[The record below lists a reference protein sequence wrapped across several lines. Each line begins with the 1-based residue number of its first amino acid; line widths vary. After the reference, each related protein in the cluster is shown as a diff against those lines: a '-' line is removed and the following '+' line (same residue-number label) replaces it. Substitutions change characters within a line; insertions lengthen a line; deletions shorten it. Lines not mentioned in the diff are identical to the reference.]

1 MRSLSCG
8 ESGGNLLGY
17 RALLL
22 DGERGTLQTVRVM
35 RRLVDQA
42 QADASFVR
50 FAVDLVR
57 NVPAYDEYGEISA
70 LFSWV
75 LGNIR
80 YTKDPVAKE
89 KLYPP
94 QELLK
99 IRAGD
104 CDDMATLL
112 GALALS
118 LGYPARLVT
127 VGVNPT
133 SPNDFSHV
141 YVEVECPAG
150 SGNWVAL
157 DAARPGAQFGR
168 QPESFTRKRSWS
180 LTDDSYH
187 DFKGATRMRGLSGY
201 TGLGDNSIDWGSILN
216 QSISEIPQI
225 TAAVQGQPT
234 MMRTASGALV
244 STGSPYSSFAT
255 AYTPGYAA
263 PAAGYSMVPYGS
275 SFSSLLPWLIAGAV
289 AFAVL
294 K

>member
-1 MRSLSCG
+1 MRALSCG
-8 ESGGNLLGY
+8 ESGGTLLGY
-17 RALLL
+17 RAPLL
-22 DGERGTLQTVRVM
+22 DGEMGTAQTVKLM

-42 QADASFVR
+42 QADPAFVR

-57 NVPAYDEYGEISA
+57 NVPAYDDYGEISA

-75 LGNIR
+75 LSNIR
-80 YTKDPVAKE
+80 YTKDPFSKE

-127 VGVNPT
+127 VGVNPE
-133 SPNDFSHV
+133 SPSDFSHV
-141 YVEVECPAG
+141 YVEVECPPA

-180 LTDDSYH
+180 LTDDSYQ
-187 DFKGATRMRGLSGY
+187 DFKGSTRLRGLAGY
-201 TGLGDNSIDWGSILN
+201 LGDDSTDWGAILT

-234 MMRTASGALV
+234 VMRMPNGSVV
-244 STGSPYSSFAT
+244 STGNPYSSFT
-255 AYTPGYAA
+255 TPYTPGFAA
-263 PAAGYSMVPYGS
+263 PAAGYPGVPLVS
-275 SFSSLLPWLIAGAV
+275 AFQSWLPWLMIGAV
-289 AFAVL
+289 VFAVI
-294 K
+294 KK